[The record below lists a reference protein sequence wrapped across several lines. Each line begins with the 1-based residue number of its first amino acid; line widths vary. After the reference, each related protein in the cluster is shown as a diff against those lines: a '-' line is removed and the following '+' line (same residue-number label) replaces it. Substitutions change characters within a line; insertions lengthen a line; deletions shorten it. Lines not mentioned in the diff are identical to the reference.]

1 MRVAVFR
8 TRKARIFPSI
18 SSRHALSAQTA
29 HPLHAR
35 GQECPRHTG
44 DFVADSRGRLSI
56 RGAQYADPL
65 HARGQECP
73 RHTGIVVAIL
83 MVAVL
88 LSGCA
93 VGPHYKRP
101 AASVPDTWK
110 GEGPW
115 QMAAPKD
122 AIPKGSWWQ
131 IYHDA
136 ELERLERELLHANQ
150 SLAAAQDRLLQSR
163 SAARIAS
170 SAFFPAVS
178 ADPSGERQRL
188 SGNRPL
194 SGSTVALTPVTQ
206 NVFSIPFSA
215 SYEVDLFGRVRR
227 NLEAAN
233 ASLQGSAADLG
244 NVRLVLTAE
253 LAADY
258 FNLRE
263 LDREAGV
270 VRQSVEI
277 QQKGLDLVNRRHDG
291 GVASGLEVAQQQAL
305 LDSTATQ
312 LQLVLQQRAQY
323 EHAIA
328 VLTGKPASVF
338 TLAEAPFEVTPPA
351 IPTGVP
357 SEILERRPD
366 VATSERQMAYQNAQV
381 GLATAAFYPHIT
393 LSGSGGLESRDIAT
407 LASAPSLFWA
417 LGGDLL
423 QPIFNGGQNRANLAL
438 KRAAYDES
446 VANYRESVLEAFQQV
461 EDGLSGLALLDQA
474 AKTQATA
481 VEASRRALDIANS
494 RYVGGVTT
502 YLDVI
507 TAQSTLLTNERL
519 ASQLLGQQ
527 MVTSV
532 YLVKALGGGWD
543 ASQIQNERVR
553 PQAIQAV
560 QQ

>member
-1 MRVAVFR
+1 M
-8 TRKARIFPSI
+8 S
-18 SSRHALSAQTA
+18 ALHERFA
-29 HPLHAR
+29 
-35 GQECPRHTG
+35 
-44 DFVADSRGRLSI
+44 F
-56 RGAQYADPL
+56 
-65 HARGQECP
+65 
-73 RHTGIVVAIL
+73 AIL
-83 MVAVL
+83 LVAAL
-88 LSGCA
+88 LTGCA
-93 VGPHYKRP
+93 VGPNYKRP
-101 AASVPDTWK
+101 AADVPGTWK

-115 QMAAPKD
+115 QAATPKD
-122 AIPKGSWWQ
+122 AIPKGNWWEL
-131 IYHDA
+131 YHD
-136 ELERLERELLHANQ
+136 EPLNGLEQDLLQANQ
-150 SLAAAQDRLLQSR
+150 SLKAAQDRLSQARALAR
-163 SAARIAS
+163 VASAG
-170 SAFFPAVS
+170 FFPTLS
-178 ADPSGERQRL
+178 TDPSGQRQRL

-194 SGSTVALTPVTQ
+194 SGGSPSQITTTTQ
-206 NVFSIPFSA
+206 NNFVVPFDV

-227 NLEAAN
+227 DLEAAN
-233 ASLQGSAADLG
+233 ASLQSSAADLG

-291 GVASGLEVAQQQAL
+291 GIASGLEVAQQKTL

-328 VLTGKPASVF
+328 VLAGKPPSTF
-338 TLAEAPFEVTPPA
+338 TLAEAPFNATPPPV
-351 IPTGVP
+351 PTGVP

-366 VATSERQMAYQNAQV
+366 IANNERQMAFQNAQV
-381 GLATAAFYPHIT
+381 GLAMTAFYPHIT
-393 LSGSGGLESRDIAT
+393 LSGSGGWQSRDIAT
-407 LASAPSLFWA
+407 LVNAPSAFWA
-417 LGGDLL
+417 LGGDIL
-423 QPIFNGGQNRANLAL
+423 QPIFNGGRNRANLAAA
-438 KRAAYDES
+438 RAVYDES
-446 VANYRESVLEAFQQV
+446 VATYRESVLEAFQQV
-461 EDGLSGLALLDQA
+461 EDGLSGLTMLDQPL
-474 AKTQATA
+474 KTQQTA
-481 VEASRRALDIANS
+481 VEDSRRALDIANS

-519 ASQLLGQQ
+519 ATQLVGQQ

-543 ASQIQNERVR
+543 AAEIQKEQVR
-553 PQAIQAV
+553 PEAIQAV

>member
-1 MRVAVFR
+1 MR
-8 TRKARIFPSI
+8 PSGLNR
-18 SSRHALSAQTA
+18 SVTKRAA
-29 HPLHAR
+29 
-35 GQECPRHTG
+35 
-44 DFVADSRGRLSI
+44 FVITLL
-56 RGAQYADPL
+56 GAA
-65 HARGQECP
+65 
-73 RHTGIVVAIL
+73 
-83 MVAVL
+83 M

-93 VGPHYKRP
+93 VGPNYKRP
-101 AASVPDTWK
+101 SAQVPDAWK

-115 QMAAPKD
+115 QTATPKD
-122 AIPKGSWWQ
+122 AIPKGNWWAV
-131 IYHDA
+131 YHDA
-136 ELERLERELLHANQ
+136 ELDRLEQELIQANQ
-150 SLAAAQDRLLQSR
+150 SLTAAQDRLAQAR

-170 SAFFPAVS
+170 AAYFPALN
-178 ADPSGERQRL
+178 ADPGAERQRL

-194 SGSTVALTPVTQ
+194 SGATSSLTPVTQ
-206 NVFSIPFSA
+206 NVFTIPFSV

-233 ASLQGSAADLG
+233 ASLQASAADLG

-277 QQKGLDLVNRRHDG
+277 QQKGLDLVNRRHEG
-291 GVASGLEVAQQQAL
+291 GVANGLEVAQQQAL

-328 VLTGKPASVF
+328 VLTGKPAASF
-338 TLAEAPFEVTPPA
+338 SLAEAPFNVAPPP

-366 VATSERQMAYQNAQV
+366 VATSERRMAYQNAQV
-381 GLATAAFYPHIT
+381 GLAMAAFYPHIT
-393 LSGSGGLESRDIAT
+393 LSGNGGFESRDIAT
-407 LASAPSLFWA
+407 LVSAPSALWA
-417 LGGDLL
+417 IGGDVL

-438 KRAAYDES
+438 KRASYDES

-474 AKTQATA
+474 AKTQQTA
-481 VEASRRALDIANS
+481 VNASRRALEIANN

-507 TAQSTLLTNERL
+507 TAQSTLLSNERL
-519 ASQLLGQQ
+519 ATQLLGEQ
-527 MVTSV
+527 MVTTV
-532 YLVKALGGGWD
+532 FLVKALGGGWD
-543 ASQIQNERVR
+543 ASEIRNERVR
-553 PQAIQAV
+553 PELIQAV

>member
-1 MRVAVFR
+1 VKRLPPVIKSDLKSALLAAALLAVC
-8 TRKARIFPSI
+8 T
-18 SSRHALSAQTA
+18 
-29 HPLHAR
+29 
-35 GQECPRHTG
+35 
-44 DFVADSRGRLSI
+44 V
-56 RGAQYADPL
+56 
-65 HARGQECP
+65 
-73 RHTGIVVAIL
+73 
-83 MVAVL
+83 
-88 LSGCA
+88 GCT
-93 VGPHYKRP
+93 VGPGYKRP
-101 AASVPDTWK
+101 TAQVPEAWK

-115 QMAAPKD
+115 QTAAPKD
-122 AIPKGSWWQ
+122 AIPKGAWWQ
-131 IYHDA
+131 VFHDA
-136 ELERLERELLHANQ
+136 ELDRLEQELLPANQ
-150 SLAAAQDRLLQSR
+150 SLVAAQDRLSQAR
-163 SAARIAS
+163 SQARIAS
-170 SAFFPAVS
+170 SAYFPTLS
-178 ADPSGERQRL
+178 ADPSGQRQRL

-194 SGSTVALTPVTQ
+194 SGSTVATAPVTQ
-206 NVFSIPFSA
+206 NVFTVPFSV
-215 SYEVDLFGRVRR
+215 SYELDLFGRVRR

-233 ASLQGSAADLG
+233 ASLQGSAADLE

-291 GVASGLEVAQQQAL
+291 GVANGLEVAQQAAL

-312 LQLVLQQRAQY
+312 LQLVLQQRAQF

-328 VLTGKPASVF
+328 VLTGKSASAF
-338 TLAEAPFEVTPPA
+338 SLTESPFNAAPPA

-366 VATSERQMAYQNAQV
+366 VATSERQMAFENAQV
-381 GLATAAFYPHIT
+381 GLAMAAFYPHIT
-393 LSGSGGLESRDIAT
+393 LGGSGGWESRDIAT
-407 LASAPSLFWA
+407 LINAPSAFWS

-423 QPIFNGGQNRANLAL
+423 QPIFNGGRNRANLAAS
-438 KRAAYDES
+438 RAAYNES
-446 VANYRESVLEAFQQV
+446 VANYRESVLVAFQQV

-474 AKTQATA
+474 AKTQQAA
-481 VEASRRALDIANS
+481 VADSRRALDIANS

-507 TAQSTLLTNERL
+507 TAQSALLNNERL
-519 ASQLLGQQ
+519 ATQLLGQQ

-532 YLVKALGGGWD
+532 FLVKALGGAWD
-543 ASQIQNERVR
+543 ASEIQREQVR
-553 PQAIQAV
+553 PALVQTV